1 MLSMIRTSVTDK
13 RHLSAFVSWAHS
25 AHDWSEAR
33 SESWEKTVV
42 EFTGSLRSHGVAA
55 DVDLFHVD
63 DADVDWTRF
72 GPQRIADSDVT
83 IIAVSSA
90 WRERWEGN
98 NSPNVGAG
106 VAQEADELHGLFQC
120 DQGLFRSTVKIV
132 ILPGAS
138 EDDIPNDLRR
148 LPRYHVLAFNA
159 AGLEKLLRALFR
171 KPRYVLPPLGVRP
184 DLPPLNVISDSSS
197 GTGTFATASEGL
209 VQPSNPAVQEAKLR
223 AELAQAEDTLRAL
236 PAPGPG
242 EGPNLPWYRAWEK
255 AQQHQASILGS
266 LAALAV
272 ATDTLKSVSESLLLV
287 SAMLAEVAS
296 QEVAD
301 ARSLLANGMYREAHA
316 LLTEAVDRLRAGRPP
331 EGGASAVG
339 QDTHEIVRSLRR
351 IAHTQHKEK
360 LAELDEVVGRAAAS
374 VVYAGNQI
382 LGELIDEVPA
392 LVRPLSSQI
401 EIRTLISRKQLE
413 AIYGDLSKQAAE
425 QLAMIFQQRFEE
437 RIAPNVSAVL
447 QTISVLPRQ
456 FQEVLDKHFLD
467 TAPAADQGTLAPWG
481 TIMPTLQLEARLSAE
496 GVRLVDLRK
505 TEHELLIYEFKEEI
519 KRITGKSAFNSVF
532 VVLLSAALKLLWAMF
547 RDDPLSTISKE
558 RRVKVVKRRL
568 VTALQHALNGDD
580 VRSAVGVASRDIAS
594 ELHQQSEPVRHYLEE
609 ATSTIDSADFADWF
623 LQHQSTV
630 HQVLDRAA
638 VQLDQ
643 IAARF

>member
-1 MLSMIRTSVTDK
+1 MLSMIRPSATDK
-13 RHLSAFVSWAHS
+13 RPPSAFVSWAHT

-55 DVDLFHVD
+55 DVDLFHID

-90 WRERWEGN
+90 WRERWEGR
-98 NSPNVGAG
+98 NSPSVGAG
-106 VAQEADELHGLFQC
+106 VAQEADELHGLFQR
-120 DQGLFRSTVKIV
+120 DQGLFQSTVKIV

-148 LPRYHVLAFNA
+148 LPRYDVLAFNA

-171 KPRYVLPPLGVRP
+171 EPTYPLPPLGVRP
-184 DLPPLNVISDSSS
+184 DLPPLNVTSDSSRV
-197 GTGTFATASEGL
+197 TVTEGL
-209 VQPSNPAVQEAKLR
+209 MQPSSPAVQEAKLR

-242 EGPNLPWYRAWEK
+242 EDPDLPWYRTWEK

-301 ARSLLANGMYREAHA
+301 ARSLLANGMYREAHT
-316 LLTEAVDRLRAGRPP
+316 LLTEAVDRLRAGRPT
-331 EGGASAVG
+331 EGEVSTVRQDIHELVG
-339 QDTHEIVRSLRR
+339 NLRR
-351 IAHTQHKEK
+351 IADTQRDKK
-360 LAELDEVVGRAAAS
+360 LAELDEVVGRATAS
-374 VVYAGNQI
+374 VAYAGNQI
-382 LGELIDEVPA
+382 LAKLIDEVPSVVA
-392 LVRPLSSQI
+392 PLSSQI

-413 AIYGDLSKQAAE
+413 AIYGDLGKQAAE
-425 QLAMIFQQRFEE
+425 QLATIFQQRFEE
-437 RIAPNVSAVL
+437 QVTPDVSAAL
-447 QTISVLPRQ
+447 QAISVLPLQ
-456 FQEVLDKHFLD
+456 FREALKRNFLD
-467 TAPAADQGTLAPWG
+467 VVPATDQDARAIWD
-481 TIMPTLQLEARLSAE
+481 TIMPTLQLEKRLSA
-496 GVRLVDLRK
+496 GGTRLVDLRK
-505 TEHELLIYEFKEEI
+505 TEQELLIYEFKEEV
-519 KRITGKSAFNSVF
+519 KRITGKGAFNSAF
-532 VVLLSAALKLLWAMF
+532 GVLLAAALKLLWSML
-547 RDDPLSTISKE
+547 RDDPLSTISKD
-558 RRVKVVKRRL
+558 RRVKMLKRRL
-568 VTALQHALNGDD
+568 VTALQHALDGDD
-580 VRSAVGVASRDIAS
+580 VRSEVSAASHSIET
-594 ELHQQSEPVRHYLEE
+594 ELRRQSAPVRYYMEETTADVVREADQYL
-609 ATSTIDSADFADWF
+609 STF
-623 LQHQSTV
+623 HQM
-630 HQVLDRAA
+630 LDRAA
-638 VQLDQ
+638 VHLDN